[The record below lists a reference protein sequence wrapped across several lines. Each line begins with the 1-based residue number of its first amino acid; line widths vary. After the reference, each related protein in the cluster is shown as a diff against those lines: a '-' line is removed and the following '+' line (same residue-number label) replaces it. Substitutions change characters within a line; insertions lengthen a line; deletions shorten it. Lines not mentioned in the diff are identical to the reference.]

1 MMSVLK
7 HTESKFS
14 RSEFSNSYF
23 PKIDCRATIKPS
35 FSIKAGSFFLLFVS
49 VSFSAAR
56 ITKQLDET
64 TDDQLNEI
72 MASWQRFLIEYNLRR
87 FVCTSRSYSRTNRS
101 RNFPKRLFS
110 SIRPRPDLSKVQ
122 PREEGVCWAE
132 GKECRV
138 CWWRMV
144 SLLSRAPRL
153 YGRSRACQR

>member
-1 MMSVLK
+1 MTSVLSY
-7 HTESKFS
+7 TELEYS
-14 RSEFSNSYF
+14 RSVFSDSHF
-23 PKIDCRATIKPS
+23 LKIDCRATIKPS
-35 FSIKAGSFFLLFVS
+35 FSIKAGSILPFVS

-87 FVCTSRSYSRTNRS
+87 FVRTSRSYSRTNRS
-101 RNFPKRLFS
+101 RNFPKRFFS
-110 SIRPRPDLSKVQ
+110 SIQTRPDLSKVQ

-144 SLLSRAPRL
+144 SLLSCTPRL

>member
-1 MMSVLK
+1 MSVISY
-7 HTESKFS
+7 TESRFS

-23 PKIDCRATIKPS
+23 LKIDCRSNLHFQLKP
-35 FSIKAGSFFLLFVS
+35 ALFLLFVS

-56 ITKQLDET
+56 ITMQLDET

-87 FVCTSRSYSRTNRS
+87 FVCTGRSYSRTNRP

-144 SLLSRAPRL
+144 SLLSWAPRL